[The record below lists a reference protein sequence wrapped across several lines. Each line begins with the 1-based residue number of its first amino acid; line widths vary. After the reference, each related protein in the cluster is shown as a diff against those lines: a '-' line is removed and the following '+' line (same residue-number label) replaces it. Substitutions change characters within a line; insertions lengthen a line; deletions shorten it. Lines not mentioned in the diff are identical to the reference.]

1 MSKSLS
7 DLMAEDSQNPL
18 ELPTNESLSG
28 VQKLANDIL
37 AAQASVENLEKDLK
51 AAKQA
56 LLKLTDEDLPSQMA
70 EIGLT
75 NFTLADGSTVEI
87 KETYGA
93 RIKKSDEAKAF
104 DWLRAHGE
112 GDIIKNTVTVRFGKE
127 QDNEAMA
134 LVDELR
140 SKHWEPEAK
149 QEVHAGTL
157 KAWVKGR
164 IEDGKTLDMD
174 LFGVWVGQR
183 ATIKESSK

>member
-1 MSKSLS
+1 MG
-7 DLMAEDSQNPL
+7 
-18 ELPTNESLSG
+18 G

-37 AAQASVENLEKDLK
+37 AAQTRVENLESDLK
-51 AAKQA
+51 AAKQT
-56 LLKLTDEDLPSQMA
+56 LLRLTDEDLPSQMT

-75 NFTLADGSTVEI
+75 NFTLADGSKVDI

-93 RIKKSDEAKAF
+93 RIKKADEGKAF

-127 QDNEAMA
+127 KDNEAKA
-134 LVDELR
+134 LVDELTQ
-140 SKHWEPEAK
+140 KQWEPERK
-149 QEVHAGTL
+149 EDIHPGTL

-164 IEDGKTLDMD
+164 IEEGKELDMD

-183 ATIKESSK
+183 ATITKAK

>member
-7 DLMAEDSQNPL
+7 DLMAEDSQSPL
-18 ELPTNESLSG
+18 DLPSNEGLSG
-28 VQKLANDIL
+28 VQKLANDIV
-37 AAQASVENLEKDLK
+37 AAQTRVENLEGDLK
-51 AAKQA
+51 AAKQT

-75 NFTLADGSTVEI
+75 NFTLADGSKVDI

-93 RIKKSDEAKAF
+93 RIKKDNEEKAF
-104 DWLRAHGE
+104 DWLRSHGE

-127 QDNEAMA
+127 KDNEALA

-140 SKHWEPEAK
+140 NKQWEPEQK

-164 IEDGKTLDMD
+164 IEEGKELDMD

-183 ATIKESSK
+183 ATINKAK

>member
-1 MSKSLS
+1 MSTDLS
-7 DLMAEDSQNPL
+7 DLMAEDSQSPL
-18 ELPTNESLSG
+18 NLPSNEGLGG

-37 AAQASVENLEKDLK
+37 AAQLRVENLEADLK
-51 AAKQA
+51 AAKQT

-75 NFTLADGSTVEI
+75 NFTLADGSKVDI

-93 RIKKSDEAKAF
+93 RIKKADEEKAF

-127 QDNEAMA
+127 KDNEAKA
-134 LVDELR
+134 LVDELT
-140 SKHWEPEAK
+140 KKQWEPERK
-149 QEVHAGTL
+149 EDIHPGTL
-157 KAWVKGR
+157 KAWVKNR
-164 IEDGKTLDMD
+164 IEEGKELDMD

-183 ATIKESSK
+183 ATINKAK